1 LDINAAKA
9 TNTPDLSGSVVAPP
23 PHAGGTVNEQL
34 RLLLHQQQV
43 ILQQQHPCYTITA
56 RMYTRISLDN
66 SASQTSEKPDIS
78 KYTQLLD
85 STANTL
91 KFR

>member
-1 LDINAAKA
+1 
-9 TNTPDLSGSVVAPP
+9 
-23 PHAGGTVNEQL
+23 
-34 RLLLHQQQV
+34 
-43 ILQQQHPCYTITA
+43 
-56 RMYTRISLDN
+56 MYIRISLDN

-85 STANTL
+85 STANIL